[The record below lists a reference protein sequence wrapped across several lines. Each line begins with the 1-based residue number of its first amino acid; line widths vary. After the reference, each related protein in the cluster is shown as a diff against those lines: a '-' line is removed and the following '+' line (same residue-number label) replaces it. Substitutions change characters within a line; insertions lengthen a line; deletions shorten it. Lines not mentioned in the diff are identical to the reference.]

1 MLAWWFDPK
10 KLIHHCIL
18 QGFPERENMYY
29 PKRLLKKKREVGVSP
44 VIGVMLMLVVTI
56 IIAAVV
62 SGFAG
67 GLVSSGTQKTPTLSM
82 NVKIINMGSWVGSG
96 FFATVTGVSD
106 PIQTRDLKIVTS
118 WSTTKKYDPGYP
130 SGTIVANTAIGA
142 AFTSGNM
149 SVPLKANVNHM
160 AGTGTY
166 IAGAPFGFGA
176 GINGSTMLNDVNP
189 TQPTILQNFGN
200 YSLQS
205 GTNIYAQPSGAV
217 SWQWIGGEAGA
228 TSSTNGYGVA
238 SPFAYSSNYFTSNY
252 VDPTQAVLGLGWE
265 NLRPGDIVNVRVIH
279 IPSGKVI
286 FQKDVVVTGA

>member
-1 MLAWWFDPK
+1 MA
-10 KLIHHCIL
+10 
-18 QGFPERENMYY
+18 
-29 PKRLLKKKREVGVSP
+29 VSP

-67 GLVSSGTQKTPTLSM
+67 GLVGGSTQKAPTLSM

-106 PIQTRDLKIVTS
+106 PIQTKDLKIVTS

-130 SGTIVANTAIGA
+130 SGSVASNTAIGA
-142 AFTSGNM
+142 TFTGGNT
-149 SVPLKANVNHM
+149 SVPLTLNANHM

-166 IAGAPFGFGA
+166 NAIAPFGFGA
-176 GINGSTMLNDVNP
+176 GINGSTTISDVNP
-189 TQPTILQNFGN
+189 TMPTFLQNFGN

-205 GTNIYAQPSGAV
+205 GTNLYAQPSGAV
-217 SWQWIGGEAGA
+217 SWAYVGGEAGA
-228 TSSTNGYGVA
+228 TSSTNGYGVS
-238 SPFAYSSNYFTSNY
+238 SPFAYSSNYFTSSY

-265 NLRPGDIVNVRVIH
+265 NLRPGDIVNVRIIH
-279 IPSGKVI
+279 IPSGKAI
-286 FQKDVVVTGA
+286 FDKDVVVTGAA